1 MPAGV
6 KIKLSLSEDKGL
18 LEISQ
23 SNETPKRTK
32 QRAEAL
38 RLSNH
43 GWKVPEI
50 AEYFDWHPQ
59 TVREIMQ
66 RWRARGVEGLY
77 DMPKSGR
84 PRQWEEADLKYIEES
99 LEQEQRV
106 YNSKQLAEKLWEER
120 QVSLSSDRIRKL
132 LKKRGGYGNAPVY
145 PTKTNK
151 MAR

>member
-1 MPAGV
+1 MPAPV
-6 KIKLSLSEDKGL
+6 KVNLSLAEDKGL

-43 GWKVPEI
+43 GWKVAEI
-50 AEYFDWHPQ
+50 AEYFAWHPQ
-59 TVREIMQ
+59 TVREVIQ
-66 RWRARGVEGLY
+66 RWRERGVEGLY

-84 PRQWEEADLKYIEES
+84 PRQWQEADLKYIEEC
-99 LEQEQRV
+99 LEQDQRV

-120 QVSLSSDRIRKL
+120 KVNLSSDRLRKL
-132 LKKRGGYGNAPVY
+132 LKKKAGYGNAPAY
-145 PTKTNK
+145 HTKTNR
-151 MAR
+151 MPR